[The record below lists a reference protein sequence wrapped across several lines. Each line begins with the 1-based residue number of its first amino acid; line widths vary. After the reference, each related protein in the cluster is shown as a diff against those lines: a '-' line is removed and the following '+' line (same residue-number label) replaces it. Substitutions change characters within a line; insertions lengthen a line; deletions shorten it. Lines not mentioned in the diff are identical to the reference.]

1 MGIQLDS
8 PQLFT
13 MAPLYINCLSSL
25 LYCLKILA
33 TVCCGIDK
41 ESNHIGLSFDV
52 LFANTNI
59 TVITQGYE
67 MYSVLPQFIL
77 QSQLLKFSASIT
89 VYGCD
94 SNYCLQFI
102 FSEIE
107 WSVQ

>member
-1 MGIQLDS
+1 M
-8 PQLFT
+8 
-13 MAPLYINCLSSL
+13 

-33 TVCCGIDK
+33 TVCNDIDK
-41 ESNHIGLSFDV
+41 ESNHMGVSFGI
-52 LFANTNI
+52 LFATTDI

-89 VYGCD
+89 IYGCD
-94 SNYCLQFI
+94 SNHLQFI

-107 WSVQ
+107 WSV